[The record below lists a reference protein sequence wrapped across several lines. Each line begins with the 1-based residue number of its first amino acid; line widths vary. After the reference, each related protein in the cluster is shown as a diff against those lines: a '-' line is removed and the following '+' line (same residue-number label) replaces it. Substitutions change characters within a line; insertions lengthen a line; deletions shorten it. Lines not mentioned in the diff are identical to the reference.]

1 MRSISVILSD
11 RECVRLGKHHSKLK
25 WESLGFGLI
34 DGEGKSRRVRE
45 RVSGRERGKE
55 KESQRERE

>member
-1 MRSISVILSD
+1 MRSISVILRG
-11 RECVRLGKHHSKLK
+11 RECIRFGEHHSKLK
-25 WESLGFGLI
+25 RESLGFRLLV
-34 DGEGKSRRVRE
+34 GEGKRRRVRE